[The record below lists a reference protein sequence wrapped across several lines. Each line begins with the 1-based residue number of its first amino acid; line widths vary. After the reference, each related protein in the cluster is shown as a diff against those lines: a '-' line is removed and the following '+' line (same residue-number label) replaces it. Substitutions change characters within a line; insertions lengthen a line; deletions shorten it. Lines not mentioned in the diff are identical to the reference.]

1 MNNQETLNQAQII
14 QSLKAT
20 EVIRNDYVRQQFI
33 NVYNTIWK
41 DGGEAAYER
50 EAMYFNNQLRDNN
63 SLRAC
68 TGMSVF
74 CAFIDLA
81 VRDLTLEPGAQAL
94 CYLLPRNY
102 CIGKNQQGQNI
113 YETRCN
119 LTISGYGELVLRA
132 KAGQILHADNPV
144 IVYEGD
150 GFEFGERDGRKYV
163 NYCCRIPRQSNR
175 IIACF
180 LKITRPDGSVD
191 YSVMTEPDWQRLS
204 NFSGKANRYWDN
216 DAKRYIEKPN
226 QLYSSAGGQIDTG
239 FLKAKCIKHAFK
251 TYPKIAI
258 GKGTQLESEV
268 IEENNRS
275 ETSFDPYG
283 GMADEPQGAPQTKEE
298 QTFAPAPDMSA
309 GVTVDPS
316 AGGNNDDVF

>member
-1 MNNQETLNQAQII
+1 MNNQETLNQAHII

-20 EVIRNDYVRQQFI
+20 EVVRNDYVRQQFI

-41 DGGEAAYER
+41 DGGEVAYER
-50 EAMYFNNQLRDNN
+50 EAMYFNNQLRDNKG
-63 SLRAC
+63 LRAC

-102 CIGKNQQGQNI
+102 CIGKSQQGQNI

-150 GFEFGERDGRKYV
+150 EFAFGEKDGRKYV
-163 NYCCRIPRQSNR
+163 NYCCRIPRTSGR

-191 YSVMTEPDWQRLS
+191 YSVMTEPDWLRLS
-204 NFSGKANRYWDN
+204 DFSGKANRYWDN

>member
-20 EVIRNDYVRQQFI
+20 DVIRNEYVRSQFI
-33 NVYNTIWK
+33 NVYNAIWK
-41 DGGEAAYER
+41 DGGEGTYER
-50 EAMYFNNQLRDNN
+50 EAMYFNNQLRDNDK
-63 SLRAC
+63 LRKC

-74 CAFIDLA
+74 FSFIDLA
-81 VRDLTLEPGAQAL
+81 VRGLTLEPGAQAL

-113 YETRCN
+113 YESRCN

-150 GFEFGERDGRKYV
+150 GFEFGEKDGRKYV
-163 NYCCRIPRQSNR
+163 NYCCRIPRQSDR

-180 LKITRPDGSVD
+180 LKITRPDGTVD
-191 YSVMTEPDWQRLS
+191 YSVMTEQDWKRLS
-204 NFSGKANRYWDN
+204 DFSGKANRYWDN
-216 DAKRYIEKPN
+216 DARRYVETPN
-226 QLYSSAGGQIDTG
+226 QLYTSAGGQIDTG

-268 IEENNRS
+268 LEENNQP
-275 ETSFDPYG
+275 ETAFDPYG
-283 GMADEPQGAPQTKEE
+283 GMADGNAPVSQEE
-298 QTFAPAPDMSA
+298 QSFAPAPDVSA
-309 GVTVDPS
+309 GVTVDP
-316 AGGNNDDVF
+316 AANGNNDDVF